1 MEAEGPGLKSCQI
14 SRQFVFSMSKSH
26 QKSHHVSRLIKTL
39 AFVYPPLGSVNAQS
53 LAAAPREFD
62 MHITS
67 ILGIDR
73 KLHEDCYIIIILLD
87 CRRTAIINS
96 LKYFIFLIIFYYMF
110 VGNLFLL
117 RLGFFLYC
125 ILNLVLISYFSIY
138 IYL

>member
-1 MEAEGPGLKSCQI
+1 
-14 SRQFVFSMSKSH
+14 
-26 QKSHHVSRLIKTL
+26 
-39 AFVYPPLGSVNAQS
+39 
-53 LAAAPREFD
+53 

-73 KLHEDCYIIIILLD
+73 KLHEDCYIITILLD

-138 IYL
+138 IFIKNKYSELLKLNDFNEISVLVARTQLLRLTNVASSLYLASFFFFYYYFLIFSWVLYCQ

>member
-1 MEAEGPGLKSCQI
+1 
-14 SRQFVFSMSKSH
+14 
-26 QKSHHVSRLIKTL
+26 
-39 AFVYPPLGSVNAQS
+39 
-53 LAAAPREFD
+53 

-117 RLGFFLYC
+117 RLGFFNIVY
-125 ILNLVLISYFSIY
+125 
-138 IYL
+138 